1 MLKKILTFNLLFV
14 LVFQPVAATILV
26 PASMTDQT
34 ATGDLL
40 KHSKH
45 CPDRATPDCA
55 DMQGCFAPGHSSC
68 DAKVTS
74 LLFISLFDAAVL
86 LDVLPAQL
94 GNHYSLAPQGPPLR
108 PPRYS

>member
-1 MLKKILTFNLLFV
+1 MLKKILIFNLLFV
-14 LVFQPVAATILV
+14 LVFQPVAATMLV

-45 CPDRATPDCA
+45 CPDRATADCT
-55 DMQGCFAPGHSSC
+55 DMQGCIAFGHSSC
-68 DAKVTS
+68 DTKVTS
-74 LLFISLFDAAVL
+74 PPFKGPFDAAVL

-94 GNHYSLAPQGPPLR
+94 DYHYSLAPHGPPLR

>member
-1 MLKKILTFNLLFV
+1 MLRKIFIFNLLFV
-14 LVFQPVAATILV
+14 LVFQPVAATMLV

-55 DMQGCFAPGHSSC
+55 DMQGCLAFGHSSC

-74 LLFISLFDAAVL
+74 LLLISLFDATLL
-86 LDVLPAQL
+86 LDALPAQVS
-94 GNHYSLAPQGPPLR
+94 NHYSLIPQGPPLR

>member
-1 MLKKILTFNLLFV
+1 MIKKILIFNLLFV
-14 LVFQPVAATILV
+14 LVFQPVAAMMLV
-26 PASMTDQT
+26 PASMIDQT

-40 KHSKH
+40 TQSKH

-55 DMQGCFAPGHSSC
+55 DMQGCLAFGHSSC

-74 LLFISLFDAAVL
+74 LPFINLLDPAVQ
-86 LDVLPAQL
+86 LDVLPPQL